1 LYGGLAGAGL
11 GAIVGNAV
19 GSPGAGAAIGA
30 GVGALSG
37 AAVGGSLDEIE
48 ARNRAEIEAR
58 MGRPIAVGAVTNDDV
73 IAMTMGGV
81 NEELIINHIRAH
93 GMAGP
98 PSASD
103 LIVLQQ
109 RGVSV
114 RVIQTMQQ
122 PMGQPPVMVAQPQGV
137 MVAAPPPAYYYGPP
151 PMYPPPYVAR
161 PGVSWGVSV
170 RH

>member
-1 LYGGLAGAGL
+1 
-11 GAIVGNAV
+11 VGNAV

-81 NEELIINHIRAH
+81 NEDLIINHVRAH
-93 GMAGP
+93 GMAAP
-98 PSASD
+98 PTASD
-103 LIVLQQ
+103 LILLQQ

-122 PMGQPPVMVAQPQGV
+122 PAGQPPVMVAAPPPV
-137 MVAAPPPAYYYGPP
+137 MVAAPPPGYYYGP

-161 PGVSWGVSV
+161 PAVSWGVSV
-170 RH
+170 RR